1 MNIDNYKLSL
11 VVGGAGFIGTNLVS
25 GLLASGKRVAIIDN
39 LSNGRESFLSGD
51 PTLAKTPLVVA
62 DVSNRAA
69 CEIAFD
75 KIEKLGEIGEV
86 WHLAANSDIP
96 AGVSDP
102 DVDHKDTFLTTF
114 EILRA
119 MQQRSI
125 DTLHFASSSAIY
137 GDLGMQAL
145 HEEIGPLF
153 PISNYGA
160 MKLASE
166 AQISAAAESFLKH
179 TSIFRFPNVVGVPA
193 THGVILDFIRK
204 LYAQPEC
211 LEVLGDGTQQKSYL
225 HVSDLVDAMLLIS
238 QRHHSGVMPVNIG
251 PIDDGVTVRFIAE
264 AVASFV
270 EPKARIVFGKGNKG
284 WIGDVP
290 RFTYSIDRLQSFGW
304 RPTLGSR
311 DAVLRAIVEIVE
323 QERGISEK

>member
-1 MNIDNYKLSL
+1 
-11 VVGGAGFIGTNLVS
+11 
-25 GLLASGKRVAIIDN
+25 
-39 LSNGRESFLSGD
+39 
-51 PTLAKTPLVVA
+51 
-62 DVSNRAA
+62 
-69 CEIAFD
+69 
-75 KIEKLGEIGEV
+75 
-86 WHLAANSDIP
+86 
-96 AGVSDP
+96 
-102 DVDHKDTFLTTF
+102 
-114 EILRA
+114 
-119 MQQRSI
+119 
-125 DTLHFASSSAIY
+125 
-137 GDLGMQAL
+137 
-145 HEEIGPLF
+145 
-153 PISNYGA
+153 
-160 MKLASE
+160 
-166 AQISAAAESFLKH
+166 
-179 TSIFRFPNVVGVPA
+179 
-193 THGVILDFIRK
+193 
-204 LYAQPEC
+204 
-211 LEVLGDGTQQKSYL
+211 VLGDGTQQKSYL